1 MEKGRIGLLVTRALQ
16 FICAA
21 AVLGV
26 GVKLARGVHEFDDD
40 CKAYAKHDR
49 DCNDALGRFPS
60 SLAYAAF
67 TGAFGLLDALVGLAA
82 VFISAVPWIAVLALD
97 ALAAV
102 FFLAGGINSA
112 ILRSKDKYRNEGRCD
127 LLSGFCGR
135 FDATTALMFI
145 GFLTTLGAMAMGF
158 FSRRSG
164 NRHSAV

>member
-1 MEKGRIGLLVTRALQ
+1 MTFILRYVNSADMRIQ
-16 FICAA
+16 
-21 AVLGV
+21 
-26 GVKLARGVHEFDDD
+26 
-40 CKAYAKHDR
+40 
-49 DCNDALGRFPS
+49 
-60 SLAYAAF
+60 
-67 TGAFGLLDALVGLAA
+67 
-82 VFISAVPWIAVLALD
+82 
-97 ALAAV
+97 
-102 FFLAGGINSA
+102 NSA